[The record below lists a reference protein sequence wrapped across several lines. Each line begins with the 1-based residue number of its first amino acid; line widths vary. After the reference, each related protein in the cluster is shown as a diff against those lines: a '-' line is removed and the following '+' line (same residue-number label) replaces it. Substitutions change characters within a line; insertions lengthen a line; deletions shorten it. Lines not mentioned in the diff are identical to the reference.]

1 MRTLLGGFVVVLA
14 LALPSGA
21 LADKPVVTTQHVDMS
36 IPIPAGTLCG
46 FDVVFTEVGDL
57 TVTTFSDGSQLY
69 QGILQ
74 HTITGPGGT
83 LSSIG
88 PAPVHFDVHTGV
100 VTDTGMEFS
109 FHVPGLGVVLAQ
121 AGNFSFLPDGTV
133 VALGLNRFS
142 SALCEVLA

>member
-1 MRTLLGGFVVVLA
+1 MRTLLGSIIVVLA
-14 LALPSGA
+14 LALPTAA
-21 LADKPVVTTQHVDMS
+21 LADKPVVTTQPVDMS

-46 FDVVFTEVGDL
+46 FDLVFTETGNL
-57 TVTTFSDGSQLY
+57 TVTTFSDGSQFF

-74 HTITGPGGT
+74 HTIIGPGGT

-88 PAPVHFDVHTGV
+88 PAPVHFDANTGV
-100 VTDTGMEFS
+100 ITDTGMEFS
-109 FHVPGLGVVLAQ
+109 FHVPGHGVVFAQ

-142 SALCEVLA
+142 PVLCEVLA